1 MLPRQLEFIDGWRTG
16 VLTRTRARIAF
27 MTLTSC
33 LRGTSAA
40 SVFNMAMQK
49 LSSGTMI
56 LFVCVVVVIVAGV
69 KRLRE
74 RGSSW
79 VCDEGCG
86 RRVQGA
92 WAYGLLRVQIQ
103 RSSAL
108 SLYRRALSDCKL
120 VNLGIFTPQNGMP
133 SFPMVRVSHGATGG
147 ARTRLRWAKSVAPPT
162 AFNTSVVYM
171 CLGRPVKSYICK

>member
-1 MLPRQLEFIDGWRTG
+1 
-16 VLTRTRARIAF
+16 

-56 LFVCVVVVIVAGV
+56 LFVCVVVVMVAGV

-79 VCDEGCG
+79 VCDEGRG
-86 RRVQGA
+86 RRVQGVWHTVYCGFKFSGA
-92 WAYGLLRVQIQ
+92 PR
-103 RSSAL
+103 
-108 SLYRRALSDCKL
+108 YRCIGVRCRT
-120 VNLGIFTPQNGMP
+120 VNL
-133 SFPMVRVSHGATGG
+133 
-147 ARTRLRWAKSVAPPT
+147 
-162 AFNTSVVYM
+162 
-171 CLGRPVKSYICK
+171 